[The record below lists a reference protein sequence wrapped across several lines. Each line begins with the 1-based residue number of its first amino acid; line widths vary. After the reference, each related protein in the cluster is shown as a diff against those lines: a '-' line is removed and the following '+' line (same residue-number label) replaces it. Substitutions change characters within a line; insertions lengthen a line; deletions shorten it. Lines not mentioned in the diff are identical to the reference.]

1 MFAVILCL
9 ILVYGFTHFYSYD
22 IYDYT
27 ITLKLFRNKL
37 FSYVL
42 T

>member
-22 IYDYT
+22 IYDFVKA
-27 ITLKLFRNKL
+27 I
-37 FSYVL
+37 S
-42 T
+42 

>member
-9 ILVYGFTHFYSYD
+9 ILVYGFTHF
-22 IYDYT
+22 IVMTYT
-27 ITLKLFRNKL
+27 ITLKLFRYKL

>member
-22 IYDYT
+22 MYNYIKA
-27 ITLKLFRNKL
+27 I
-37 FSYVL
+37 S
-42 T
+42 